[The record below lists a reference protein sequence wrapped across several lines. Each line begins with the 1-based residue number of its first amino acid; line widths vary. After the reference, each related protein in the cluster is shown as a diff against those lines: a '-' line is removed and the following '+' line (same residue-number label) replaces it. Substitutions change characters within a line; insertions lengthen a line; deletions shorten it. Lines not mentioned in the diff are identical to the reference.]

1 MEGLSQNSQQSMPAA
16 GGGKM
21 QNSAL
26 NSVGINK
33 HLSIHSNR
41 IEMTAIDALKL
52 AAKYASQPN

>member
-1 MEGLSQNSQQSMPAA
+1 MEGLSQNSQQSMP
-16 GGGKM
+16 GGKL